1 MAPANEVTFQ
11 PQAVDRSITKHTF
24 SHLFTKAEDEFT
36 ANRNYKIVIPG
47 KDNVHEI
54 THIISP
60 EECKAVIDATSTSD
74 EGFTRP
80 TAFPK
85 EARDC
90 ERIHTVDKKMSDIMM
105 PRLKPYLPEIVTI
118 DGVRWILSRFT
129 HHWRYVRYYP
139 GGHFSPHYD
148 GVKMSIEPFPCM
160 SIFTVQIYL
169 NGHDEFTGGAT
180 RFYPDYK
187 PNRKPS
193 HDIPYGHVSKL
204 LLDLTD
210 SRYTKDGRVYSVEPE
225 AGKALIFNHALN
237 TLHDGESVTQGVKY
251 IMRGDILYTALP
263 EDVHLLPEITPREN
277 VCIDVLKERHWCPV
291 TASKHGTRNHV
302 GEVWYC
308 VCAIDNHG
316 AAVDNDCWHNND
328 GNREEKALSL
338 DQKRIS
344 NDSSQPKI
352 MLLLSGKR
360 AAGKDHIANKIQ
372 KAFSF
377 RGFTVCRAALGNINK
392 EEYAKKVGIDVKRL
406 LTDRTFKEQH
416 RVAMINHH
424 TQRNR
429 EDPEWCLKQIL
440 QQAQNSD
447 ILILSDLRTRDDL
460 VWFQNQKI
468 PLVPI
473 RITASM
479 EARGK
484 RGWQPCSVKDTLHTE
499 TDLDEYTGWS
509 ACWDNSDDTKIGGT
523 LLDNWIDQT
532 VIPRTLNLSD
542 VW

>member
-1 MAPANEVTFQ
+1 M
-11 PQAVDRSITKHTF
+11 
-24 SHLFTKAEDEFT
+24 
-36 ANRNYKIVIPG
+36 VIPG
-47 KDNVHEI
+47 KDNVREI
-54 THIISP
+54 TNILSP
-60 EECKAVIDATSTSD
+60 KECKAIIRGTSNSD

-90 ERIHTVDKKMSDIMM
+90 ERIHTIDKEMSNIMM

-118 DGVRWILSRFT
+118 DGVRWVLSRFT

-169 NGHDEFTGGAT
+169 NGHDEFMGGST
-180 RFYPDYK
+180 RFYPDYQPK
-187 PNRKPS
+187 RMPS

-210 SRYTKDGRVYSVEPE
+210 PQTTREGSRFSVGPE
-225 AGKALIFNHALN
+225 EGKALVFNHALN

-263 EDVHLLPEITPREN
+263 EDLPLLPEITPSG
-277 VCIDVLKERHWCPV
+277 VVPDDVLKERHWCPIA
-291 TASKHGTRNHV
+291 ASKHGTRNHV

-308 VCAIDNHG
+308 VCAVDNHG
-316 AAVDNDCWHNND
+316 ADVESDCWHNND
-328 GNREEKALSL
+328 TNIKTKVLSTITNEL
-338 DQKRIS
+338 PS
-344 NDSSQPKI
+344 NDSIKPKV

-360 AAGKDHIANKIQ
+360 AAGKDHVANKLQ
-372 KAFSF
+372 SVFSS
-377 RGFTVCRAALGNINK
+377 RGFSVCRTALGNINK
-392 EEYAKKVGIDVKRL
+392 EEYAKKAGIDVKRL

-416 RVAMINHH
+416 RVAMIAHH

-429 EDPEWCLKQIL
+429 EDPEWCLKQIFH
-440 QQAQNSD
+440 QAQDSD

-460 VWFQNQKI
+460 AWFQNQKK
-468 PLVPI
+468 PLVSL
-473 RITASM
+473 RITASPT
-479 EARGK
+479 ARSR
-484 RGWQPCSVKDTLHTE
+484 RGWEPCPVKDSLHTE
-499 TDLDEYTGWS
+499 IDLDEYTGWS
-509 ACWDNSDDTKIGGT
+509 ACYDNSIDTEVGGF
-523 LLDNWIDQT
+523 LLDDWIEQT
-532 VIPRTLNLSD
+532 VIPRMLSISNA
-542 VW
+542 W